1 MGRDIVA
8 SAKEFEDHAQKGHL
22 PENLAKELQNMS
34 GADRLAVAKQI
45 EWDMK
50 HQSNPALPKIEFYD
64 SGDLKSVETTGQSG
78 PTTWTDH
85 VELYK
90 SNGKV
95 RAEVKTD
102 DTKLSY
108 EHSTSTELVV
118 KDTSGNTTQHYETRT
133 TLRGVD
139 VQISSNNES
148 WSYDA
153 KTGKRL
159 THDQATSYGKK
170 LHEEYDATTGKEK
183 SADEVNNNGTI
194 HRTYD
199 STTGKLKQEDLN
211 NNDKSHETIKYN
223 SNGDRVSREKQY
235 GINGSQGTREWVYSP
250 RTGKEVYSEWRDPS
264 GKVEKH
270 NIDDQGKWT
279 RIDD

>member
-8 SAKEFEDHAQKGHL
+8 SAKEFEDHAQKGYL
-22 PENLAKELQNMS
+22 PENLANELHNMS

-50 HQSNPALPKIEFYD
+50 HQLNAALPKIEFYD
-64 SGDLKSVETTGQSG
+64 TGDLKSVETSGQSG
-78 PTTWTDH
+78 STAWTDH
-85 VELYK
+85 VELDK
-90 SNGKV
+90 NSGKV
-95 RAEVKTD
+95 RAEAKTD

-108 EHSTSTELVV
+108 ERITSTELTV
-118 KDTSGNTTQHYETRT
+118 KDTNGNTTQHYETSTRVS
-133 TLRGVD
+133 GVD
-139 VQISSNNES
+139 VKISSNNES

-153 KTGKRL
+153 KSGKML

-183 SADEVNNNGTI
+183 SADEVNSNGTV

-199 STTGKLKQEDLN
+199 PNTGKLRQEDLN

-223 SNGDRVSREKQY
+223 SNGDRLSREKQY
-235 GINGSQGTREWVYSP
+235 GVNGSQGTREWVYSP
-250 RTGKEVYSEWRDPS
+250 RTGKEVYSEWRDPN

-270 NIDDQGKWT
+270 NIDENGKWT
-279 RIDD
+279 RIED